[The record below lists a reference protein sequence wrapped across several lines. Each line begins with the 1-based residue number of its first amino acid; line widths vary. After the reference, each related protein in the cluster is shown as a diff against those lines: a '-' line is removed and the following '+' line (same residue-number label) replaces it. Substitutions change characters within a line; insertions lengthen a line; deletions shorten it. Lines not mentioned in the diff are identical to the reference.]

1 MTRAYDFFKYLL
13 VLITLK
19 KFAEATQINYTKN
32 ETQYNFFF
40 LAVDRILQNIFSP
53 NARHKAA

>member
-40 LAVDRILQNIFSP
+40 LTVDRSLKNIFSP